1 MKIDQIKK
9 EFPIF
14 DEKIQNN
21 DLVYLDS
28 ANSSQKPKIVIDRI
42 NEFYTKQFSNVGR
55 SVHYLAVAATNMYEN
70 TRSSVQKY
78 INAEDKN
85 EIVFTK
91 GATEALNLV
100 ANTLGQKYLEEGDEV
115 IITELEHHSNYV
127 PWHFLRKSKNIKINF
142 AEINEF
148 GEVPIENIEKLIT
161 AKTKIIAVNHLSN
174 VTGAILP
181 IKEITQLAHAK
192 GIIVVVDGCQGAP
205 HLKID
210 VQDLDCDFYA
220 ISCHKMYGPT
230 GLGILYGK
238 KKWLEEL
245 PPYQGGGGM
254 IKEVKKDRIS
264 YGDLPN
270 KYEAGTMA
278 TAQVIAFDQSIKF
291 LEKVGIE
298 NIIKHE
304 KELLKIDV
312 QDLDCDFY
320 AISCHKMYGPTGLG
334 VLYGKKKWLEELP
347 PYQGGG
353 GMIKEVKKDRISYGD
368 LPNKYEA
375 GTMATAQVIAFDQS
389 IKFLEK
395 VGIENIIKHEKELIE
410 YGQEILKKNNSVKLI
425 GNPKNKGGVL
435 SFTIEGVHPHDIAT
449 ILDEDGVAIRAGHH
463 CCQILHDK
471 LGIPASARA
480 SVGIYNTK
488 EDLDQLNESINKC
501 KKIFDL

>member
-1 MKIDQIKK
+1 MIINNIKK

-55 SVHYLAVAATNMYEN
+55 SVHYLAVAATNLYEV

-78 INAEDKN
+78 INAKDKN

-100 ANTLGQKYLEEGDEV
+100 ANTLGQNFLQEGDEV
-115 IITELEHHSNYV
+115 LITELEHHSNYV

-142 AEINEF
+142 AEINKE
-148 GEVPIENIEKLIT
+148 GEITLEEIEKKLT
-161 AKTKIIAVNHLSN
+161 PKTKVISITHLSN

-181 IKEITQLAHAK
+181 IKEITELARPK
-192 GIIVVVDGCQGAP
+192 NIVVVVDGCQGAP
-205 HLKID
+205 HLKLD
-210 VQDLDCDFYA
+210 MQDLDCDFYA

-230 GLGILYGK
+230 GLGVLYGK
-238 KKWLEEL
+238 KKLLEEL

-254 IKEVKKDRIS
+254 IKEVKKDMIS

-291 LEKVGIE
+291 LESVGID
-298 NIIKHE
+298 NVMKHE
-304 KELLKIDV
+304 AELV
-312 QDLDCDFY
+312 
-320 AISCHKMYGPTGLG
+320 
-334 VLYGKKKWLEELP
+334 
-347 PYQGGG
+347 
-353 GMIKEVKKDRISYGD
+353 
-368 LPNKYEA
+368 
-375 GTMATAQVIAFDQS
+375 
-389 IKFLEK
+389 
-395 VGIENIIKHEKELIE
+395 E
-410 YGQEILKKNNSVKLI
+410 YGQELLQKNNSVKLI
-425 GNPKNKGGVL
+425 GSPKDKGGVL
-435 SFTIEGVHPHDIAT
+435 SFTIEGIHPHDIAT

-471 LGIPASARA
+471 LNIPASARA
-480 SVGIYNTK
+480 SIGIYNTK
-488 EDLDQLNESINKC
+488 DDLDKLNDSINNC
-501 KKIFDL
+501 KKIFNLK